1 MNLFP
6 VTKQTHKSQSDAAA
20 EKHVYPYLLDKGLVV
35 SSPSILFEGLPG
47 AGADLFEIA
56 ERLPCEA
63 RYSAVGEAE

>member
-1 MNLFP
+1 MNSYLFDEG
-6 VTKQTHKSQSDAAA
+6 T
-20 EKHVYPYLLDKGLVV
+20 VV
-35 SSPSILFEGLPG
+35 SLFTFLLEGLPG